1 VRKGKNGF
9 QIVNGFR
16 DSWTGWDDNR
26 SGLGTSLDRTA
37 SVPDSPLGSFGAN
50 DIANA
55 LIAMEHRVSGLMED
69 RRRLGRD
76 LHDCILQ
83 SLYAIGLNL
92 EVSRHPSTHQSTE
105 SPQPHD
111 QLVGQLNRLIREVR
125 AMIESLESDTIQDF
139 DMAGELMSLQT
150 TYEQAGRLHIQLDLD
165 RSALASLTME
175 EQTDLLNIIRE
186 ALSNCVRHADAGHV
200 VVAIRKRGS
209 GIRVSIAD
217 DGRGFTLGDDC
228 RRGYGLTNM
237 DARARKLGGVLRV
250 KPTNGRG
257 TTVSVDLSLSSIL
270 TPI

>member
-1 VRKGKNGF
+1 MKGKNGL

-16 DSWTGWDDNR
+16 DSWTEWDDNH
-26 SGLGTSLDRTA
+26 SGLGTSGDRTEP
-37 SVPDSPLGSFGAN
+37 VPYSPLGSSGAN

-55 LIAMEHRVSGLMED
+55 LIAMEHRVSGLLED

-76 LHDCILQ
+76 LHDCVLQ

-92 EVSRHPSTHQSTE
+92 EASWYPSTPQSPE
-105 SPQPHD
+105 VKRPHD
-111 QLVGQLNRLIREVR
+111 QLVGQLNRLIREVLL
-125 AMIESLESDTIQDF
+125 MIESLESDMIQEF
-139 DMAGELMSLQT
+139 DMEGELTSLRT
-150 TYEQAGRLHIQLDLD
+150 TYEQAGRLQIQLDLD
-165 RSALASLTME
+165 RTALAALTME
-175 EQTDLLNIIRE
+175 EQRDLLNIIRE
-186 ALSNCVRHADAGHV
+186 ALSNCVRHADASRV

-250 KPTNGRG
+250 KPTHGRG